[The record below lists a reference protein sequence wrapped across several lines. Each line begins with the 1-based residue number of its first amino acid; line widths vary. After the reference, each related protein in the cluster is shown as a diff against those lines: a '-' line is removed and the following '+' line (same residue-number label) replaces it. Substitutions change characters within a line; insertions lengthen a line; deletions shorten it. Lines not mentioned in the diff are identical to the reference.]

1 LFQSWARIVDID
13 NAMTA
18 ERSEDASEFENDKD
32 VVYMRI
38 KLYLLF
44 TEFPV

>member
-1 LFQSWARIVDID
+1 VDID

-18 ERSEDASEFENDKD
+18 ERSEDAPEFETDKD